1 MCMYF
6 AIFKL
11 SFLCF
16 LDRPNKTAQV
26 AGSVP
31 KDYQKSEPPGKLHV
45 FSWNYVSVP
54 GVYIINA

>member
-6 AIFKL
+6 AKYKFT
-11 SFLCF
+11 FLCF

-31 KDYQKSEPPGKLHV
+31 KDYQKSEPPGKLHFLGIMLV
-45 FSWNYVSVP
+45 CLLF
-54 GVYIINA
+54 I